1 MLPTLLTPGY
11 DLSLRKILRK
21 DDWNHLM
28 IFHISFETYKNLLC
42 ALRSLLLLQKSNF
55 NAWESLFLLSWF
67 PCWEVTSKY
76 LCRYSFFLFPPRALL
91 FTLALSSKYVAS
103 KGYHCEAD
111 VKGTC
116 AKSKSHVH
124 LGSNLFKNYY
134 GLISDI
140 YAIAF

>member
-1 MLPTLLTPGY
+1 MRGKVCFFFPG
-11 DLSLRKILRK
+11 
-21 DDWNHLM
+21 
-28 IFHISFETYKNLLC
+28 FHAEK
-42 ALRSLLLLQKSNF
+42 LLQSTF
-55 NAWESLFLLSWF
+55 ADIL
-67 PCWEVTSKY
+67 
-76 LCRYSFFLFPPRALL
+76 FFLFPPRALL

-116 AKSKSHVH
+116 AESKSHVH